1 MIVHAHIFYTAKA
14 LRVLDGDMHKDIF
27 DAMHQDKKRLI
38 SPKQIFPLFEKRGV
52 SQDKFDK
59 TFDSFGVKSQVQQ
72 ASARA
77 RGYGITG
84 TPEVVVNGKYRVSGR
99 MVGSQAEVLKVASF
113 LIEKERKSAKK
124 S

>member
-14 LRVLDGDMHKDIF
+14 LRLDDKMHEEVF
-27 DAMHQDKKRLI
+27 YAMHGKKQKLVN
-38 SPKQIFPLFEKRGV
+38 KKTIFKLFEKHGV
-52 SQDKFDK
+52 TQETFDK

-84 TPEVVVNGKYRVSGR
+84 TPEIVINGKYRVSGR
-99 MVGSQAEVLKVASF
+99 MVGTQAEVLKVASF
-113 LIEKERKSAKK
+113 LIEKERAAKK